1 MTGRR
6 PFKSTVPL
14 WLAKLA
20 APFAEWWSKKTGKT
34 PVLTGYSLFT
44 MNTPHNFSHD
54 KAARELGYTIR
65 PMDETIDKTLR
76 FMIEQKRFKKAVDLS
91 YASARS

>member
-1 MTGRR
+1 
-6 PFKSTVPL
+6 
-14 WLAKLA
+14 
-20 APFAEWWSKKTGKT
+20 
-34 PVLTGYSLFT
+34 